1 MGGDEERKYL
11 LISMVVAVAAFGTF
25 GLLEHPVL
33 AENPNRVLKLYVKE
47 FEIFPP
53 DTYVMAGAVR
63 IMVFNEGTTH
73 HGLAIQGISGTFV
86 SVSAGD
92 VAQMTVNLKEGDY
105 VFYCPRKGHR
115 EKGMVGR
122 LKVTKDGWPK

>member
-1 MGGDEERKYL
+1 MNHRDQRNGE
-11 LISMVVAVAAFGTF
+11 IIVMIAFGFF
-25 GLLEHPVL
+25 GLLGQPVF
-33 AENPNRVLKLYVKE
+33 AENPNLVLKLYVKE

-63 IMVFNEGTTH
+63 IMVFNEGTTLH
-73 HGLAIQGISGTFV
+73 ALAIEGIEGTLV
-86 SVSAGD
+86 TAPPGD
-92 VAQMTVNLKEGDY
+92 VREVSVNLKERNY

-122 LKVTKDGWPK
+122 LRVTKSGW

>member
-1 MGGDEERKYL
+1 VKKKGNKNILASVIIVMIALVFLGSLGQ
-11 LISMVVAVAAFGTF
+11 
-25 GLLEHPVL
+25 PVF
-33 AENPNRVLKLYVKE
+33 AENPNLVLKLYMKE
-47 FEIFPP
+47 YEIFPP

-73 HGLAIQGISGTFV
+73 HGLAIQGISGTLV
-86 SVSAGD
+86 SVPAGD

-115 EKGMVGR
+115 EKGMMGR
-122 LKVTKDGWPK
+122 LRVTKSGW